1 MAFDPDKYL
10 AQQTGSFD
18 PDEYLGVKKGPNQFA
33 SNEGGAAFGRPNV
46 RGQLNV
52 LDTPRPLESALA
64 GATKSIVADPILGAT
79 QLLSGGTMGND
90 AAKRIQSDFDVYKE
104 ANPYWALGGQI
115 TGAVAPV
122 AAGGRA
128 IGQIPSMQNAT
139 ANLLRTLPSKI
150 RPVVDKIGAGLGYGA
165 LSSVMTPDVE
175 GETPG
180 QVMEN
185 RVNKG
190 VTDTLIGGAIPAV
203 GSAIKPVLNT
213 IGKGASELVGMT
225 TGTSGDV
232 MREAYK
238 AGKRGTEEFVE
249 NMRGRVP
256 VSELLESAQSALQT
270 MKQMRKDAFSKGF
283 ESTKKNQVFLD
294 FKPIEEKFKST
305 LKDLNYTGVGGVQ
318 VAKVGEKTANEIGE
332 INKLIREW
340 KSKPEVHTAEG
351 LDALKR
357 RVDDL
362 WSNDMSKEAKSVLTQ
377 TRNAVKS
384 TIVKQDKNYAKTMR
398 DYEDSLT
405 IEREIERALGL
416 GDNTAADTAIRKLQS
431 LGRNNANTNYG
442 YRQQLADIMKKESG
456 VDLMPTLSGQSLN
469 TLTPRGLAGKLTGTL
484 NLGAGAVNPALLAT
498 LPFQSPRVM
507 GEMFYGTGKAA
518 SAFNKAALSDEKKR
532 LAQLLLQELT
542 LKSGAE

>member
-10 AQQTGSFD
+10 AQQPGSFD
-18 PDEYLGVKKGPNQFA
+18 PDEYLGVKKQPRQFA
-33 SNEGGAAFGRPNV
+33 SNAGGAAFGRPNV

-52 LDTPRPLESALA
+52 LDEPRPLESALA
-64 GATKSIVADPILGAT
+64 GATKSIVTDPVLGAT

-90 AAKRIQSDFDVYKE
+90 AARRIQSDFDVYKE
-104 ANPYWALGGQI
+104 ANPNSAFGGQVV
-115 TGAVAPV
+115 GAVAPV

-128 IGQIPSMQNAT
+128 IGQIPSMRYAT
-139 ANLLRTLPSKI
+139 ANLLRTLPNKI
-150 RPVVDKIGAGLGYGA
+150 RPVIDKIGAGLGYGA
-165 LSSVMTPDVE
+165 LSSVMSPDVE

-203 GSAIKPVLNT
+203 GSAIKPVLST
-213 IGKGASELVGMT
+213 VGKGASELIGMT

-232 MREAYK
+232 MREAYR

-249 NMRGRVP
+249 NMRGRAP
-256 VSELLESAQSALQT
+256 VNELLESAQSALQT

-283 ESTKKNQVFLD
+283 ESTKNNQVFLD
-294 FKPIEEKFKST
+294 FKPIEEKFKNT
-305 LKDLNYTGVGGVQ
+305 IKDLNYTGVGGVQ
-318 VAKVGEKTANEIGE
+318 VGKVGKKTNQEIGE
-332 INKLIREW
+332 INKLIQEW

-377 TRNAVKS
+377 TRNAVKN

-398 DYEDSLT
+398 DYEQSLSL
-405 IEREIERALGL
+405 EREIEKALGL

-442 YRQQLADIMKKESG
+442 YRQQLADIMKRETG
-456 VDLMPTLSGQSLN
+456 TDLMPTLSGQALN
-469 TLTPRGLAGKLTGTL
+469 TITPRGLAGKLTGTL
-484 NLGAGAVNPALLAT
+484 NLGAGAVNPAFLAT
-498 LPFQSPRVM
+498 LPFQSPRAM

-518 SAFNKAALSDEKKR
+518 RALDTSALSDEKKR

>member
-10 AQQTGSFD
+10 AQQPGSFD
-18 PDEYLGVKKGPNQFA
+18 PDEYLGIKKGPNEFA
-33 SNEGGAAFGRPNV
+33 SNAGGAAFGRPNV

-52 LDTPRPLESALA
+52 QETPRPLESALA
-64 GATKSIVADPILGAT
+64 GATKSIVTDPILGAT

-90 AAKRIQSDFDVYKE
+90 AAKRVQSDFDVYKE
-104 ANPYWALGGQI
+104 ANPNWALGGQVI
-115 TGAVAPV
+115 GAVAPV

-139 ANLLRTLPSKI
+139 ANLLRTMPSKI
-150 RPVVDKIGAGLGYGA
+150 RPVIDKIGAGLGYGA
-165 LSSVMTPDVE
+165 LSSVMSPDVE
-175 GETPG
+175 GDTPG

-213 IGKGASELVGMT
+213 LGKGASELIGMT

-249 NMRGRVP
+249 NMRGRAP

-318 VAKVGEKTANEIGE
+318 VAKVGEKTAKEIGE

-398 DYEDSLT
+398 DYEEALT

-442 YRQQLADIMKKESG
+442 YRQQLADIMRKESG

-498 LPFQSPRVM
+498 LPLQSPRVM

-532 LAQLLLQELT
+532 LAQLLLQELS